1 MITATPEKKALE
13 KLNSIRRTKVRT
25 QKKAKK
31 RFCCHHHHQLRKSGS
46 ALCVVAVTQIQH
58 QVNSGFKVTSVK
70 DGHMMYAA
78 VLTWSIFVKTVLK
91 TIKIEQYLIESKT
104 LHHFLEFYFS
114 LFFGCASLFTVLFF
128 Y

>member
-1 MITATPEKKALE
+1 MITATPEEKALG

-31 RFCCHHHHQLRKSGS
+31 RLCCHHHHQLRKSGS

-58 QVNSGFKVTSVK
+58 HVNPGFNVASTK
-70 DGHMMYAA
+70 DGHIMCAA
-78 VLTWSIFVKTVLK
+78 VLTWSIFVKTVLE

-104 LHHFLEFYFS
+104 LHHFLEFYFP
-114 LFFGCASLFTVLFF
+114 LFFGCASLFTVLLF